1 MADITTTAATTT
13 MAPTSP
19 ESTVVQTTTPQ
30 PTVTPTG
37 TPEVTPEVTPGETTP
52 QGAGSFTY
60 TSNNTSVA
68 SVDKNGVITA
78 EGNGET
84 TVKVS
89 YPGLGDKFVT
99 VKVKTKVKEIKLKYN
114 GVEYSDSTTDITQ
127 FIRLNSGL
135 SDKTI
140 TVTPVFKSNNS
151 HPVTGGADGY
161 QTGSWNLQRLTAL
174 EMIGCTTTVNGNS
187 LSITIP
193 ALADFT
199 QPIQFTHS
207 SADCGTLH
215 CQVHISC
222 SPSVKSFSVE
232 PTSVTLF
239 TNDTSTQQ
247 LTTKFN

>member
-1 MADITTTAATTT
+1 MSTTTTTA
-13 MAPTSP
+13 APTSP

-60 TSNNTSVA
+60 KSNNTSVA
-68 SVDKNGVITA
+68 SVSSEGVITA
-78 EGNGET
+78 KGNGTT
-84 TVKVS
+84 TVTVS
-89 YPGLGDKFVT
+89 YPGLGNKTVT
-99 VKVKTKVKEIKLKYN
+99 VNVKTKVKEIKLKYN
-114 GVEYSDSTTDITQ
+114 GVEHSDSTNDITQ
-127 FIRLNSGL
+127 FITVSSGL
-135 SDKTI
+135 SDQTI
-140 TVTPVFKSNNS
+140 IVTPVFKSNNS
-151 HPVTGGADGY
+151 HTVTDEY
-161 QTGSWNLQRLTAL
+161 QTGAWEPVRLSSL
-174 EMIGCTTTVNGNS
+174 EMEGCTTAVNGKS
-187 LSITIP
+187 LVITIP
-193 ALADFT
+193 ALANFT
-199 QPIQFTHS
+199 KPIQFTHNS
-207 SADCGTLH
+207 TDCGTLH